1 MHKYL
6 EAQGIEKQLQ
16 LNSRKRA
23 ILRWAGCRGNPAK
36 KQKGKP

>member
-6 EAQGIEKQLQ
+6 EVDSIEKQLQ
-16 LNSRKRA
+16 VNDRKRP
-23 ILRWAGCRGNPAK
+23 LRWAERRGNPAK